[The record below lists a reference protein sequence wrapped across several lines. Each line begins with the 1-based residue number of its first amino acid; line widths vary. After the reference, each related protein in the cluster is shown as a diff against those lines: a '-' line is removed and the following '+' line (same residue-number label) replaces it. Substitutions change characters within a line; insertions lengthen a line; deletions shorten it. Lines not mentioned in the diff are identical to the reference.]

1 MIQWTTPTIK
11 LTISG
16 VEGLDLSEA
25 EEVIVTLTQGTLTYE
40 KTGND
45 LTIDENKISFVLTE
59 EESSQLA
66 FDATVQV
73 QVHWTYLNADQS
85 LRRAATNITRI
96 RIDKQLHAEEMIP

>member
-1 MIQWTTPTIK
+1 MIQWTTPTIR

-25 EEVIVTLTQGTLTYE
+25 EEVIVTLTQGNLTFE

-45 LTIDENKISFVLTE
+45 LTLDENKISFVLTE

-73 QVHWTYLNADQS
+73 QVNWTYLSLGN

-96 RIDKQLHAEEMIP
+96 NIGKQLHQEEMT